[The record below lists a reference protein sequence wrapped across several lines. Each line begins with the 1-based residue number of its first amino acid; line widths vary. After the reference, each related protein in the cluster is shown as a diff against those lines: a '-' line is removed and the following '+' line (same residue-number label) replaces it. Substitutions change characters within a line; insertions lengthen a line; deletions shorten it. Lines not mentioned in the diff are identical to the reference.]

1 MTLQSERCT
10 VTDRSYGETRGWDH
24 TRACYSVHGVLP
36 LFMQQNSLLCFHVWP
51 FGTDNTSYEL
61 GQFKNNPAL
70 TDDVKNVSHPAYQM
84 ADADNALQGYTN
96 KL

>member
-1 MTLQSERCT
+1 MVKQEGGTILGHVT
-10 VTDRSYGETRGWDH
+10 VFT
-24 TRACYSVHGVLP
+24 CVLP

-51 FGTDNTSYEL
+51 SGTDNTSYEL